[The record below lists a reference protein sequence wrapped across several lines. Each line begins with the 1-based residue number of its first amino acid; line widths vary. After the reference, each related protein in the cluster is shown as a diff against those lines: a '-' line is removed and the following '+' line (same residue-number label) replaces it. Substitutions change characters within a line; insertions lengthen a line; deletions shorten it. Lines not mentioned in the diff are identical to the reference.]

1 MIAGK
6 KYNGLIADIWSC
18 GIILY
23 AMLCGYL
30 PFEDDNT
37 NILYKKIL
45 KGSFELPDFLSRAAK
60 DILVKILETHPD
72 QRYTVEDI
80 RRHPWFSIFPY
91 KGDDQNEGIIIGYS
105 QIPVFLYFRIKKI
118 D

>member
-6 KYNGLIADIWSC
+6 KYDGLMADIWSC
-18 GIILY
+18 GVILY

-45 KGSFELPDFLSRAAK
+45 KGVFELPDFLSRSAK
-60 DILVKILETHPD
+60 DLITKILNTDPET
-72 QRYTVEDI
+72 RYNIADI
-80 RRHPWFSIFPY
+80 RMHPWLSLLP
-91 KGDDQNEGIIIGYS
+91 QHPEELNEGIIIGYTPL
-105 QIPVFLYFRIKKI
+105 PVL
-118 D
+118 